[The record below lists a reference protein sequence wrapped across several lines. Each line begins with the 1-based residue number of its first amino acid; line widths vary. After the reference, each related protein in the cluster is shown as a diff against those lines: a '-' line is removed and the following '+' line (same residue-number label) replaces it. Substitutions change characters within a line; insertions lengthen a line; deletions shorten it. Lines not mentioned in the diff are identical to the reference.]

1 MDNLGQLQFLQ
12 SVMNTTKNRDTLSIG
27 NDSFQINASSSSD
40 EESNDLGKKP
50 TPETKPPKE
59 NEKN

>member
-1 MDNLGQLQFLQ
+1 
-12 SVMNTTKNRDTLSIG
+12 MNTTKNRDTLSIG

-59 NEKN
+59 NKKN